1 MTHGLC
7 DQSGGFLRLI
17 WPQSQHE
24 RCGCFLPDWWKF
36 LLKEKPRIY
45 RYEASIQ
52 FMCGGPS
59 GSTLSVCYFC
69 LVTSRNVTETQDK
82 LLYHC
87 LPYFL
92 ALSFMMEVMV

>member
-36 LLKEKPRIY
+36 LLKEKPRV
-45 RYEASIQ
+45 RTSYE
-52 FMCGGPS
+52 F
-59 GSTLSVCYFC
+59 
-69 LVTSRNVTETQDK
+69 N
-82 LLYHC
+82 H
-87 LPYFL
+87 
-92 ALSFMMEVMV
+92 